1 MLQFRR
7 NCTGQ
12 CRNDESKDKTRE
24 QNTQKEEETSNCEKS
39 RCEVQ
44 QPLEE
49 FHPAI
54 ALGDLS
60 QVVKLKA
67 QRPLSD
73 SEKFFVLENH
83 FVSRRSTIFLQEF
96 LLDSNNEVS

>member
-1 MLQFRR
+1 MMKARMR
-7 NCTGQ
+7 PEN
-12 CRNDESKDKTRE
+12 K
-24 QNTQKEEETSNCEKS
+24 NTQEEEETSNCEKS

-49 FHPAI
+49 FQQAI

-73 SEKFFVLENH
+73 SEKFFDLENH
-83 FVSRRSTIFLQEF
+83 YVPRRNTIFQEEF
-96 LLDSNNEVS
+96 CWIATMRPAELDQ